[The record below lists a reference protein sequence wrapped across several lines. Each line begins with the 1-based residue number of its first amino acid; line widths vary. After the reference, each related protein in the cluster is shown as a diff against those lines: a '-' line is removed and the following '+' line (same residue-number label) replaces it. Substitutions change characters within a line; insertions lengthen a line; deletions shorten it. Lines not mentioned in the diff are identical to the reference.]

1 MVCLDTS
8 FLIDVLRGEKRVE
21 EIENRLDKGTEPV
34 KVASPAIMELIRGA
48 VLSNNP
54 ETEKQKVH
62 QLLSYL
68 IVLSLDKE
76 SAIIAGNT
84 EAELTKAG
92 EKIDV
97 EDIMIGA
104 IAKKDSEVLLTRNKK
119 HFEKIKGLKI
129 ENY

>member
-68 IVLSLDKE
+68 IVLNLDKE
-76 SAIIAGNT
+76 SAIIAGNI
-84 EAELTKAG
+84 EAELIKAG

-104 IAKKDSEVLLTRNKK
+104 IAKKDNETLLTRNKK

-129 ENY
+129 ESY

>member
-129 ENY
+129 ESY

>member
-8 FLIDVLRGEKRVE
+8 FLIDVLRGEKRAE
-21 EIENRLDKGTEPV
+21 EIEKRLDEGTEPV
-34 KVASPAIMELIRGA
+34 KVASPTVMELISGA
-48 VLSNNP
+48 LLSNNP

-104 IAKKDSEVLLTRNKK
+104 IAKKGNETLLTRNKK

-129 ENY
+129 ESY